1 MNRHPWEG
9 VEIDA
14 ANMGRSLK
22 QIHFKQV
29 TETLNAWLTMFFR
42 EVGRKVSL
50 EQKE

>member
-1 MNRHPWEG
+1 MNHCHWEG

-14 ANMGRSLK
+14 TNMGRSLI

-29 TETLNAWLTMFFR
+29 TEKLNAWLTMVFR

-50 EQKE
+50 EQEE

>member
-1 MNRHPWEG
+1 ME
-9 VEIDA
+9 
-14 ANMGRSLK
+14 RSLV

-50 EQKE
+50 KQEEQKSQEEW